1 MVATPAREVN
11 PHVLQSRDMSRAAVR
26 HLSKIDPVMRALI
39 RRVGPCG
46 LAIRNQQPFETLVRA
61 IAHQQIHGRA
71 AEAILGRFLALFPG
85 RRFPAPTAVAAMD
98 ARKMR
103 RAGFSRGKIR
113 AIKHIARAAGAGGVP
128 TRAACHRLT
137 DEAIIERLI
146 ALHGVGQWT
155 VEMLLIFTLG
165 RPDVLPV
172 DDFGVREGFKRAYG
186 RRTQP
191 TPKQLRRYGE
201 RWKPYRSVASWY
213 LWRAAEK
220 ALHRKIEP
228 KIT

>member
-1 MVATPAREVN
+1 
-11 PHVLQSRDMSRAAVR
+11 MSAPAVR
-26 HLSKIDPVMRALI
+26 HLSRVDPVMRALI

-61 IAHQQIHGRA
+61 VAHQQIHGRA

-85 RRFPAPTAVAAMD
+85 RRFPTPAAVAATP
-98 ARKMR
+98 AAKMR

-113 AIKHIARAAGAGGVP
+113 AIKHIARKARAGLVP
-128 TRAACHRLT
+128 TRRACHRLT
-137 DEAIIERLI
+137 DEVIIERLTE
-146 ALHGVGQWT
+146 LHGVGQWT
-155 VEMLLIFTLG
+155 VEMLLMFTLG

-172 DDFGVREGFKRAYG
+172 DDFGVREGFKLAYG

-201 RWKPYRSVASWY
+201 RWRPYRSVAAWY
-213 LWRAAEK
+213 LWRATEQ
-220 ALHRKIEP
+220 ALRRTVQP
-228 KIT
+228 KVT

>member
-1 MVATPAREVN
+1 VSATAASDPAI
-11 PHVLQSRDMSRAAVR
+11 R
-26 HLSKIDPVMRALI
+26 HLSKADPIMRTLI
-39 RRVGPCG
+39 ERVGPCG
-46 LAIRNQQPFETLVRA
+46 LAIRKQQPFETLVRA

-71 AEAILGRFLALFPG
+71 AEAILGRFIALFPG
-85 RRFPAPTAVAAMD
+85 RGFPRPAAVAAMP
-98 ARKMR
+98 AAKMR

-113 AIKHIARAAGAGGVP
+113 AIKHIARAARDGRVP
-128 TRAACHRLT
+128 TRRACHRLS
-137 DEAIIERLI
+137 DEALIERLTE
-146 ALHGVGQWT
+146 LHGVGQWT

-172 DDFGVREGFKRAYG
+172 DDFGVREGFKIAYR

-191 TPKQLRRYGE
+191 TPKQLRRYGA
-201 RWKPYRSVASWY
+201 RWSPHRSIAAWY

-228 KIT
+228 AVT